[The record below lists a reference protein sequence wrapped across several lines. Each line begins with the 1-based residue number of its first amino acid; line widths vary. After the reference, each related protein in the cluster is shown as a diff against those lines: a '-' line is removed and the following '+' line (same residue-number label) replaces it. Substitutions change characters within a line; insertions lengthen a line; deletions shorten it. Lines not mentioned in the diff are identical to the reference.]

1 MAKLKEIKAFLE
13 EILMQENDDSGE
25 EMRLF
30 LSGLNKIK
38 IPFILE
44 QSD

>member
-13 EILMQENDDSGE
+13 EILMQENDDSE

-38 IPFILE
+38 ILFILE